1 MRKLLKFLGIFLA
14 VVFLVIWVGE
24 AILRTY
30 ETDTRLIEQYE
41 KSNPDLKVKYI
52 ASDLSFFDVLFT
64 KDHEWDAVWE
74 VDGKRKRVR
83 WSREY
88 NQPVP
93 LGVYFGMG
101 TSFLSFV
108 EMRNK

>member
-1 MRKLLKFLGIFLA
+1 MRKLLKVLG
-14 VVFLVIWVGE
+14 VVFLVLWVGS
-24 AILRTY
+24 AISSTY
-30 ETDTRLIEQYE
+30 NVNTQVIKIYE
-41 KSNPDLKVKYI
+41 KANPDVKIEYI
-52 ASDLSFFDVLFT
+52 ASNLSFLDVLFT

-101 TSFLSFV
+101 TSWLSFV
-108 EMRNK
+108 EIRDK

>member
-1 MRKLLKFLGIFLA
+1 MRKLLKVLG
-14 VVFLVIWVGE
+14 VVFLVLWVGS
-24 AILRTY
+24 AISSTY
-30 ETDTRLIEQYE
+30 NVNTQVIKIYE
-41 KSNPDLKVKYI
+41 KANPDVKIEYI
-52 ASDLSFFDVLFT
+52 ASNLSFLDVLFT
-64 KDHEWDAVWE
+64 KDHEWDAFWE

-101 TSFLSFV
+101 TGWLYMV
-108 EMRNK
+108 EMRDQ

>member
-1 MRKLLKFLGIFLA
+1 MRKLLKVLG
-14 VVFLVIWVGE
+14 VVFLVLWVGS
-24 AILRTY
+24 AISSTY
-30 ETDTRLIEQYE
+30 NVNTQVIKIYE
-41 KSNPDLKVKYI
+41 KANPDVKIEYK
-52 ASDLSFFDVLFT
+52 ASNLSFLDVLFT
-64 KDHEWDAVWE
+64 KDHEWDALWY

-101 TSFLSFV
+101 TSWLSFV
-108 EMRNK
+108 EIRDK

>member
-1 MRKLLKFLGIFLA
+1 MRKLLKVLG
-14 VVFLVIWVGE
+14 VVFLVLWVGS
-24 AILRTY
+24 AISSTY
-30 ETDTRLIEQYE
+30 NVNTQVIKIYE
-41 KSNPDLKVKYI
+41 KANPDVKIEYI
-52 ASDLSFFDVLFT
+52 ASNLSFLDVLFT